1 MIDKIN
7 NNSISDVLNEVS
19 RHRSGSSKNTAVP
32 QADASLQLTHNALI
46 EEAKQTQI
54 QDQTAVE
61 RARQLINSGQLDT
74 VENIRAAA
82 EAIAQ
87 FDI

>member
-1 MIDKIN
+1 MID

-19 RHRSGSSKNTAVP
+19 RHQAGSSKNTAVP
-32 QADASLQLTHNALI
+32 QADASLQLTHNTLI

-54 QDQTAVE
+54 QDQAAVE
-61 RARQLINSGQLDT
+61 NARQLINSGQLDT

-87 FDI
+87 FGI